1 MSGQQNTL
9 RYFSLFIL
17 TLQVRQSLFAWVIH
31 LTKYLSFQ
39 TTVTVLA
46 MRYSRKQTEGGKELY
61 IATTLI
67 LVSELIKFAF
77 CLILLLIQKS
87 GSFGQLFKTVTAE
100 VIFKPWETAK
110 LAIPSSLYTIQNN
123 LILLALSS
131 LDAATF
137 QVSTFSYL
145 NIYRLYSLS
154 LKFPFHQRKMFW
166 CSFLSLT
173 GDISVEN
180 FNYSFLFRFTF
191 TERNQ
196 SAAMGS
202 TDYFDGWCCPCSGKF
217 HIAKNNFTDYFKQ
230 EINIQ
235 NL

>member
-1 MSGQQNTL
+1 
-9 RYFSLFIL
+9 
-17 TLQVRQSLFAWVIH
+17 
-31 LTKYLSFQ
+31 
-39 TTVTVLA
+39 

-154 LKFPFHQRKMFW
+154 LKFPFHQRKMF
-166 CSFLSLT
+166 
-173 GDISVEN
+173 
-180 FNYSFLFRFTF
+180 
-191 TERNQ
+191 
-196 SAAMGS
+196 
-202 TDYFDGWCCPCSGKF
+202 
-217 HIAKNNFTDYFKQ
+217 
-230 EINIQ
+230 
-235 NL
+235 

>member
-1 MSGQQNTL
+1 MEKHTMLEQNTL

-17 TLQVRQSLFAWVIH
+17 TLQVKLNSIIILLHWLCNV
-31 LTKYLSFQ
+31 SSQ

-77 CLILLLIQKS
+77 CLILLLVQKS
-87 GSFGQLFKTVTAE
+87 CSVEHLFKALVSE
-100 VIFKPWETAK
+100 VIYKPSETAK

-137 QVSTFSYL
+137 QVCCLFQFFKCSS
-145 NIYRLYSLS
+145 
-154 LKFPFHQRKMFW
+154 HQ
-166 CSFLSLT
+166 SF
-173 GDISVEN
+173 IEE
-180 FNYSFLFRFTF
+180 F
-191 TERNQ
+191 
-196 SAAMGS
+196 
-202 TDYFDGWCCPCSGKF
+202 
-217 HIAKNNFTDYFKQ
+217 
-230 EINIQ
+230 
-235 NL
+235 